1 MKGKQ
6 FLVLSVNGKMR
17 SNRNGT
23 TGEKLGSVLPHCRRR
38 SREKREPMVPFLFV
52 SLVVWLRRVQC
63 CKTANNPLTKWH
75 LYAIT
80 NNWWLVEA
88 QSLANLIRIKNVIGD
103 VSRGLW
109 LVLLIDD
116 CKAIFSCRFRY
127 IVIDENVWMLVTQES
142 FVNKLYLLL
151 WKERRNFINTMTR
164 HDYHG
169 YC

>member
-1 MKGKQ
+1 MICSIVPFLWMKGKQ
-6 FLVLSVNGKMR
+6 FLALSVNGKMR

-23 TGEKLGSVLPHCRRR
+23 TREKLGSVLPHCRRR

-88 QSLANLIRIKNVIGD
+88 LSLANLIRIKNVIGD
-103 VSRGLW
+103 VSRGLARTIHW
-109 LVLLIDD
+109 RLLDNLLVLFQVYSNWRKYLNA
-116 CKAIFSCRFRY
+116 CHARIFC
-127 IVIDENVWMLVTQES
+127 E
-142 FVNKLYLLL
+142 
-151 WKERRNFINTMTR
+151 
-164 HDYHG
+164 
-169 YC
+169 